1 MQNKQDQLQAHVFV
15 LGRVVSA
22 LTRGEP
28 DAAETPMRRFSRA
41 TMGGILV
48 AALLVAGFVVTGL
61 IVPGIGA
68 PSWRTPG
75 TLIVEEGT
83 GSRYVLLRG
92 VLHPVVNYAS
102 ARLLGVNAESTSVP
116 QEKLAGVPHGAPLG
130 IPGAPEALP
139 DPARLGG
146 RDWLVCS
153 SAAKSSKDSSE
164 TVRDVTAVD
173 GALRSTAPGSGEAA
187 LVQTPDDKL
196 YVVSHGKLLRLPD
209 RSAQLALGYGTADPW
224 PVSALWASAFP
235 KGPDVRAPQVSGRGS
250 PGPRVGDR
258 ATRVGDV
265 LRVETG
271 PGSGTQYFL
280 VLAGGL
286 APLTETQ
293 ARLATVK
300 AGGET
305 AKVTAAEAAS
315 APQVA
320 APKKAVELPATPP
333 QLISPSDGVR
343 RMPCVAMA
351 LDTGGTVESAQLRFT
366 VADADALTDGEE
378 DAGPTP
384 GEVKPGAGVLA
395 SAPAKPGTSI
405 RATYL
410 ITDLGVKF
418 SLPSD
423 GTTDPATSLGY
434 ANSQRVTI
442 PDALLKLLPTGPEL
456 TPSAAEREQ
465 SITRSAKS
473 P

>member
-1 MQNKQDQLQAHVFV
+1 MQNKQDQLQAHMFV

-48 AALLVAGFVVTGL
+48 AALLLAGFVVAGL

-153 SAAKSSKDSSE
+153 SAAKSGKDSSE

-173 GALRSTAPGSGEAA
+173 GALRSAAPGSGEAA
-187 LVQTPDDKL
+187 LVRTPDDKL

-235 KGPDVRAPQVSGRGS
+235 KGPDVRAPEVPGRGS

-258 ATRVGDV
+258 ASRVGDV
-265 LRVETG
+265 LRVDTG

-280 VLAGGL
+280 VLTGGL

-300 AGGET
+300 AGGE
-305 AKVTAAEAAS
+305 AVKVTAAEAAS

-320 APKKAVELPATPP
+320 APKKAVELPAAPP

-351 LDTGGTVESAQLRFT
+351 LGTGGSVESAQLRFA
-366 VADADALTDGEE
+366 VADAEALTDSE
-378 DAGPTP
+378 DAGLTPT
-384 GEVKPGAGVLA
+384 EVKPGAGVLA
-395 SAPAKPGTSI
+395 TAPAKPGTSN
-405 RATYL
+405 RDTYL

-418 SLPSD
+418 PLTSD

-434 ANSQRVTI
+434 ANSQKTTI

-465 SITRSAKS
+465 SVTGSAKS